1 MRDLKLITLCLM
13 CRVESFNT
21 SIEYDIA
28 QHCMSSRIL
37 SVYYSEVALKIDG
50 EDGLLP
56 PAIKSFEFN
65 EKELF

>member
-1 MRDLKLITLCLM
+1 M
-13 CRVESFNT
+13 CRVKFIIQ

-37 SVYYSEVALKIDG
+37 SVCYSEVALNIDG

-56 PAIKSFEFN
+56 PAIKSFN
-65 EKELF
+65 DNDKELS

>member
-1 MRDLKLITLCLM
+1 M
-13 CRVESFNT
+13 CRVKFIESFNT

-37 SVYYSEVALKIDG
+37 SVCYSEVALKIDG

-56 PAIKSFEFN
+56 RAIKSFEFN
-65 EKELF
+65 EKELS